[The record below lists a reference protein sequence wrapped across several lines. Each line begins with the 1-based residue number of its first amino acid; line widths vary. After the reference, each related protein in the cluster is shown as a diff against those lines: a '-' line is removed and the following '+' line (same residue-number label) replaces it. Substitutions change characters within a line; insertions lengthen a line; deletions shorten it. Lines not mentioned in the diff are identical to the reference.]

1 MAICSYIGRIQN
13 GRPKSRMDI
22 DRNQLK
28 PIVHFKY
35 IGRRLC
41 FTSNYLAQLQTSNPT
56 HKNCSSIYYC
66 VLTSELK
73 ITIFS
78 SLVLTQYRDEQR
90 ATHLEFC
97 VRAHV
102 ALRML

>member
-41 FTSNYLAQLQTSNPT
+41 FTSNYLAQLQTSNP
-56 HKNCSSIYYC
+56 I
-66 VLTSELK
+66 LTK
-73 ITIFS
+73 IS
-78 SLVLTQYRDEQR
+78 VQYI
-90 ATHLEFC
+90 T
-97 VRAHV
+97 VY
-102 ALRML
+102 